1 MYFSLKAWKDILCLG
16 NDDISEGGSRLATLI
31 FHVDVN
37 SAYLSWEA
45 ARRVKRGEA
54 DLRLIPS
61 AVGGDREKRTG
72 VILAKSLP
80 AKCYGVKTG
89 EPVGMALKKCPSL
102 VLVKPDFGLY
112 EKMSGAFMDVCRKYA
127 PVVEK
132 FSIDECFLDM
142 SNTERIYPDPVA
154 LAYKI
159 KDEIRDTLGF
169 TVNIGIGENK
179 LTAKMAG
186 DFEKPDKVHTLFQH
200 EIKSKLWP
208 LPVGHLY
215 MVGHATAAKLEKMH
229 VRTIGDLAQIDVT
242 TLCTLM
248 GEKMGLQLNRYAH
261 GIDHSPV
268 LEMPRE
274 AKGYSN
280 STTMEA
286 DVTSRE
292 DALRILLALTD
303 SVASRL
309 RADGGKTGSVAVTLR
324 SSAFLDK
331 SHQKKLL
338 QPTDITGELFD
349 IVEQVFDELWDG
361 RTPMRLLGV
370 ALGQISWEDDPQLSF
385 FEDEERDKARKLDRV
400 VDDIREK
407 FGSGAIVRGSTCIG
421 MQEVGKKHKAQME
434 LKRQKK

>member
-1 MYFSLKAWKDILCLG
+1 MAK
-16 NDDISEGGSRLATLI
+16 LI

-45 ARRVKRGEA
+45 TRRVKNGEA

-72 VILAKSLP
+72 VILAKSVP
-80 AKCYGVKTG
+80 AKAYGVKTG

-102 VLVKPDFGLY
+102 VLVRPDFRLY
-112 EKMSGAFMDVCRKYA
+112 EEMSEAFMNVCRKYA

-142 SNTERIYPDPVA
+142 SDTERIYPDPVA
-154 LAYKI
+154 LAHRI
-159 KDEIRDTLGF
+159 KDEIKTTLGF

-186 DFEKPDKVHTLFQH
+186 DFEKPDKVHTLFSR
-200 EIKSKLWP
+200 EIQSKLWP
-208 LPVGHLY
+208 LPVSYLY
-215 MVGHATAAKLEKMH
+215 MVGSATAAKLGKMH
-229 VRTIGDLAQIDVT
+229 IRTIGDLAQIDEAV
-242 TLCTLM
+242 LCTLM
-248 GEKMGLQLNRYAH
+248 GEKMGIQLHRYAH
-261 GIDHSPV
+261 GVDDAPV

-274 AKGYSN
+274 VKGYSN
-280 STTMEA
+280 STTLEA
-286 DVTSRE
+286 DVTDR
-292 DALRILLALTD
+292 DTALRILLALTD
-303 SVASRL
+303 SVASRM

-324 SSAFLDK
+324 SAAFLDK
-331 SHQKKLL
+331 SHQKKLP

-349 IVEQVFDELWDG
+349 MVETIFDELWDR

-400 VDDIREK
+400 VDDIRGK
-407 FGSGAIVRGSTCIG
+407 FGSGAIMRGSTCG
-421 MQEVGKKHKAQME
+421 SRYEVGRKHKAQME
-434 LKRQKK
+434 LERKKKNSK